1 MPYDALAAVV
11 LMSVATTTFADGPMP
26 ICPTRWGEPGRS
38 LVTTP
43 DTAKAIFLAVET
55 DFFPVADREGFPEVI
70 AEDGG
75 DSWTVFRHRP
85 PESRSDGSI
94 TSTRGG
100 GQLSIRIAKCDAKI
114 SEVWLSR

>member
-1 MPYDALAAVV
+1 MQFDALAAVV
-11 LMSVATTTFADGPMP
+11 LMSVATPTFVDDPMP
-26 ICPTRWGEPGRS
+26 ICPTRWGEPGRP

-70 AEDGG
+70 AEDGR
-75 DSWTVFRHRP
+75 DWWTVFRHRL
-85 PESRSDGSI
+85 PEPEPDGSI
-94 TSTRGG
+94 TSIRGG
-100 GQLSIRIAKCDAKI
+100 GQLSLRIAKCDAKI